1 MCGIAAQVSKRSN
14 KSPSDSYIRKLLEV
28 INYRGRDSSKT
39 MKIYDKNNVN
49 HICLGHNRL
58 SIFDTS
64 SAGNQPLRSSDGRY
78 LIIFNGE
85 IYNFKE
91 LGKILQTRHGIKLKS
106 RCDTEVLIEL
116 WRLYK
121 KDALSMLKGI
131 YAFIIYDYEE
141 EKIFATRDQY
151 GIKPLWIKETED
163 LFTFC
168 SELNA
173 FLSVDKINKLENLD
187 SIGLSS
193 YLLLGYVP
201 HTISII
207 KGYEQ
212 LRPGYLYIFDGES
225 TISEPVYTKEIEP
238 PNIKYIKKDINL
250 STKADVSIGCLLSG
264 GVDSTSIASLASTE
278 KKLICYTVDYI
289 SNNKSYSLEDIECS
303 KEIAKKLNL
312 SHSIIK
318 MNADEWLEVFIRA
331 IKCLSQPVDDTAIGS
346 IYAIAE
352 KAKEDGVKVLLSGTG
367 GDEVYGGYNR
377 YFERREIRD
386 IIALISNKINLI
398 NNRNIKILLIIIENF
413 TSSKIMSFI
422 QRILDAG
429 YDSIMSATGY
439 KNYNKLLNRN
449 FRVKFSTLYNK
460 IFNPINKEYK
470 ITNNY
475 SREILFDSLFYLSDL
490 LLRPFDEILM
500 RHTIE
505 GRPGLL
511 PKSIIHNRYKDTLKK
526 RDYQNNKSILREILK
541 EQKLISNITKK
552 KTGFGGPMQDFYKYN
567 SEYLI
572 KKISILKTSKLF
584 KDKQIDKTIK
594 YGSSQ
599 IILRLFALAIWVEN

>member
-1 MCGIAAQVSKRSN
+1 
-14 KSPSDSYIRKLLEV
+14 
-28 INYRGRDSSKT
+28 
-39 MKIYDKNNVN
+39 
-49 HICLGHNRL
+49 
-58 SIFDTS
+58 
-64 SAGNQPLRSSDGRY
+64 
-78 LIIFNGE
+78 
-85 IYNFKE
+85 
-91 LGKILQTRHGIKLKS
+91 
-106 RCDTEVLIEL
+106 
-116 WRLYK
+116 
-121 KDALSMLKGI
+121 
-131 YAFIIYDYEE
+131 
-141 EKIFATRDQY
+141 
-151 GIKPLWIKETED
+151 
-163 LFTFC
+163 
-168 SELNA
+168 
-173 FLSVDKINKLENLD
+173 
-187 SIGLSS
+187 
-193 YLLLGYVP
+193 
-201 HTISII
+201 
-207 KGYEQ
+207 
-212 LRPGYLYIFDGES
+212 
-225 TISEPVYTKEIEP
+225 
-238 PNIKYIKKDINL
+238 
-250 STKADVSIGCLLSG
+250 
-264 GVDSTSIASLASTE
+264 
-278 KKLICYTVDYI
+278 
-289 SNNKSYSLEDIECS
+289 
-303 KEIAKKLNL
+303 
-312 SHSIIK
+312 
-318 MNADEWLEVFIRA
+318 
-331 IKCLSQPVDDTAIGS
+331 
-346 IYAIAE
+346 
-352 KAKEDGVKVLLSGTG
+352 
-367 GDEVYGGYNR
+367 
-377 YFERREIRD
+377 
-386 IIALISNKINLI
+386 
-398 NNRNIKILLIIIENF
+398 
-413 TSSKIMSFI
+413 MSFI